1 MRRAAVTACLL
12 RAAAFAPRTARPRA
26 ARAMAS
32 LDRAALADATEVAAL
47 VLPAKRTGEFLKRL
61 RPHLLEIPRQ
71 RSVASTDDAAT
82 KKVLLATTLP
92 TDAEALAAALPPDAA
107 AFLRDAFTEGVKA
120 TTHVVARGYD
130 DLTVEE
136 ALKKVLPSD
145 VPAPTA
151 FEACGHVAHLNLRPE
166 HEPWKRVV
174 AEIMLDKLKGIRTV
188 VNKVGE
194 IDSLYRTY
202 ELEVLGGDS
211 DTTVELREQDC
222 VFRFDVRDV
231 YWNSRLQSEHG
242 RLIETIPRESRVAD
256 CTAGVGPFSVPLAAR
271 RGVACR
277 ANDLNPR
284 AVDALRANALANCC
298 GDRLVAH
305 DAGCAR

>member
-136 ALKKVLPSD
+136 ALKK
-145 VPAPTA
+145 
-151 FEACGHVAHLNLRPE
+151 
-166 HEPWKRVV
+166 
-174 AEIMLDKLKGIRTV
+174 
-188 VNKVGE
+188 
-194 IDSLYRTY
+194 
-202 ELEVLGGDS
+202 
-211 DTTVELREQDC
+211 
-222 VFRFDVRDV
+222 
-231 YWNSRLQSEHG
+231 
-242 RLIETIPRESRVAD
+242 
-256 CTAGVGPFSVPLAAR
+256 
-271 RGVACR
+271 
-277 ANDLNPR
+277 
-284 AVDALRANALANCC
+284 
-298 GDRLVAH
+298 
-305 DAGCAR
+305 